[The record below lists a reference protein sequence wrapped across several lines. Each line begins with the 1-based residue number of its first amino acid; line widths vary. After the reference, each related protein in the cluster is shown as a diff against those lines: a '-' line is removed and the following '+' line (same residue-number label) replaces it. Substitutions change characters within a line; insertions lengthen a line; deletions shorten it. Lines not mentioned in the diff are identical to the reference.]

1 MPDVEMKPAGKE
13 EKKEDE
19 KDKGKEKKEE
29 EEVKKEPLTPLA
41 EIKGNFV
48 LIDRAVSTLEPRF
61 TQRVLRTLTT
71 LVKKLDDT
79 ILRDAIEQGFP
90 KGLLSFALL
99 ESTELKFTC
108 RIYNK
113 SYASLLAT
121 SCIFYR
127 C

>member
-1 MPDVEMKPAGKE
+1 MPDVEMKPAEKE

-61 TQRVLRTLTT
+61 THRVLRTLTT

-79 ILRDAIEQGFP
+79 ILRDAIDQGFP
-90 KGLLSFALL
+90 KGSFFAVIQ
-99 ESTELKFTC
+99 E
-108 RIYNK
+108 
-113 SYASLLAT
+113 
-121 SCIFYR
+121 YR
-127 C
+127 TQVRM